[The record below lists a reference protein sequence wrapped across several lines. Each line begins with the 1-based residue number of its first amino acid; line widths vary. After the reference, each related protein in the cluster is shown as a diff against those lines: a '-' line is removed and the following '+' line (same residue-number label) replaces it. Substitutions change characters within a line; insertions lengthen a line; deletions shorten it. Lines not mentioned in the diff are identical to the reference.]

1 MPHSWKITSNN
12 STPKRKDIY
21 EKLFKHHVQY
31 LPINWT
37 NQSSMCISSHGPIRR
52 SQSVNDQ
59 VSCCIAKDIYTM
71 NLVYIHGANATS
83 ESFNHIRTRLGTG
96 LDLNYDSR
104 DGFEHNLAQMQ
115 QSLAGV
121 KQCFFIAH
129 SLGGIYALHLSHHLP
144 AQVLGAVTLSTPYGG
159 AEVADYA
166 QYFLPFSRLMR
177 DIGPSSWAMR
187 EAAKIKVQ
195 HPWCNVVTVQGRS
208 PFIVVANDGVVSIQ
222 SQRHHAD
229 MELIDVDYNHYEV
242 VLAEPVIEIIRE
254 RINRITK

>member
-1 MPHSWKITSNN
+1 
-12 STPKRKDIY
+12 
-21 EKLFKHHVQY
+21 
-31 LPINWT
+31 
-37 NQSSMCISSHGPIRR
+37 
-52 SQSVNDQ
+52 
-59 VSCCIAKDIYTM
+59 M

-83 ESFNHIRTRLGTG
+83 ESFNYIRTKLGSG
-96 LDLNYDSR
+96 IDIDYDSR
-104 DGFEHNLAQMQ
+104 NGFENNLKLMQMQ
-115 QSLAGV
+115 LEDVDNIA
-121 KQCFFIAH
+121 FIAH
-129 SLGGIYALHLSHHLP
+129 SLGGIYSLHLANIMP
-144 AQVLGAVTLSTPYGG
+144 KQVLGAVTLSTPYGG

-229 MELIDVDYNHYEV
+229 MELVDVDYNHYEV

-254 RINRITK
+254 RIKKIRK